1 MLVGFVSLRNYLA
14 TDAIQRVGVNV
25 RDMDISKKFYGE
37 ILGGVFIA
45 QLTGIK
51 GKE

>member
-1 MLVGFVSLRNYLA
+1 MSLRNFLA
-14 TDAIQRVGVNV
+14 TDAIQHVGVNV
-25 RDMDISKKFYGE
+25 HDMDISKKFYGE

-51 GKE
+51 GE